1 MAEVWA
7 LQRAYVLM
15 ASKCKKPANY
25 PADCMPFL
33 KPMIE
38 AKGALKPS
46 RGEWEKHEKAAA
58 EALGAINWLVV
69 DQLPHKEIVNPQI
82 GASDFWANKIRVE
95 FKGKSDEQIAYCD
108 ALKKTLVGL
117 EAYVKEHHKTGLLW
131 GGFKGMAL
139 ADYKA
144 PAGGGAAASPPPA
157 SSARR
162 PARQRAAETSD
173 GLGRRAALCAM
184 SCCAAP
190 SRCCG
195 SR

>member
-1 MAEVWA
+1 MWA
-7 LQRAYVLM
+7 LQRAYILM
-15 ASKCKKPANY
+15 APKCKKPANY

-38 AKGALKPS
+38 AKGALKPG

-95 FKGKSDEQIAYCD
+95 FKGKSDDQIAYCD

-144 PAGGGAAASPPPA
+144 RPPA
-157 SSARR
+157 ARGRRRRRPRRGRAQAGRGRRRRRRR
-162 PARQRAAETSD
+162 PAGSATSRPRSR
-173 GLGRRAALCAM
+173 RRAT
-184 SCCAAP
+184 
-190 SRCCG
+190 RRRG
-195 SR
+195 SRR